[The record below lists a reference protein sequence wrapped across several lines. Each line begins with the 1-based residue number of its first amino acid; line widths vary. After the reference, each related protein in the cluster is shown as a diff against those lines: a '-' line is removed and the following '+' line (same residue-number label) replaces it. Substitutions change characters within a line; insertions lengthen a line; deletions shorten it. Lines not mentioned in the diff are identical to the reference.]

1 MSRAGKGLTGGFTL
15 VELLMAVVVG
25 LVLLGAVW
33 SAVVAGQRSSVGI
46 ERKVTTGQDARAA
59 LVIMAAEIRMASFN
73 PMFAMG
79 MWIDPARCSPAASQ
93 SRRGI
98 QEATSAA
105 ITIEMDLDRD
115 GQCGNSGNE
124 IIRYAYDEPSGRI
137 TRETIRCASGIRT
150 SSGAQPFLGPILSNP
165 AVRTLRVIN
174 GGVPVFRY
182 YDGKGAEVVNLPA
195 DIQRIRRIEIVLVA
209 ESAIADPR
217 TGEPRRM
224 AFSTSVA
231 PRNHGVQF

>member
-1 MSRAGKGLTGGFTL
+1 LRKGHLSGGFTL
-15 VELLMAVVVG
+15 VELLMAVAVG
-25 LVLLGAVW
+25 LVLLGAIW
-33 SAVVAGQRSSVGI
+33 SAVMAGQRSSVGI
-46 ERKVTTGQDARAA
+46 ERKVTTGQDARIA
-59 LVIMAAEIRMASFN
+59 LEIMAAEIRMASFN

-79 MWIDPARCSPAASQ
+79 LWIDPASCSPAANQ
-93 SRRGI
+93 GWRGI

-105 ITIEMDLDRD
+105 ITIEMDLDPD

-150 SSGAQPFLGPILSNP
+150 SSGAQPFLGPIPSNP
-165 AVRTLRVIN
+165 AVRTVRVIN

-182 YDGKGAEVVNLPA
+182 YDGKGAEVMNLPA
-195 DIQRIRRIEIVLVA
+195 EIPRIRRIEIVLLAV
-209 ESAIADPR
+209 SSDADPR
-217 TGEPRRM
+217 TGEPRRI
-224 AFSTSVA
+224 AFSTSVM

>member
-1 MSRAGKGLTGGFTL
+1 MRKRPLSSGFTL
-15 VELLMAVVVG
+15 VEMLMAVAVG
-25 LVLLGAVW
+25 LVLLGAIW
-33 SAVVAGQRSSVGI
+33 SAVVAGQRSSAGI
-46 ERKVTTGQDARAA
+46 ERKVTTGQDARTA
-59 LVIMAAEIRMASFN
+59 LEIMAAEIRMASFN
-73 PMFAMG
+73 PLFAMG
-79 MWIDPARCSPAASQ
+79 MWIDPASCSPAANQ
-93 SRRGI
+93 SWRGI

-105 ITIEMDLDRD
+105 VTIEMDLEPD

-165 AVRTLRVIN
+165 AVRTPRVIN
-174 GGVPVFRY
+174 GNVPLFRY
-182 YDGKGAEVVNLPA
+182 YDGRGAEIVNLPA
-195 DIQRIRRIEIVLVA
+195 EIPRIRRVEIALLV
-209 ESAIADPR
+209 ESADADPR

-224 AFSTSVA
+224 AFSTSVM

>member
-1 MSRAGKGLTGGFTL
+1 MKKGYGAGGFTL
-15 VELLMAVVVG
+15 VELLMAVAVG
-25 LVLLGAVW
+25 LVLLGAIW
-33 SAVVAGQRSSVGI
+33 SAVMAGQRSSVGI
-46 ERKVTTGQDARAA
+46 ERKVTTGQDARIA
-59 LVIMAAEIRMASFN
+59 LEIMAAEIRMASFN
-73 PMFAMG
+73 PMFARG
-79 MWIDPARCSPAASQ
+79 LWIDPASCSPAANQ
-93 SRRGI
+93 GWRGI

-105 ITIEMDLDRD
+105 ITIEMDLDPD

-165 AVRTLRVIN
+165 AVRTPRVIN
-174 GGVPVFRY
+174 GNVPLFRY
-182 YDGKGAEVVNLPA
+182 YDGKGAEIVNLPA
-195 DIQRIRRIEIVLVA
+195 EIPRIRRVEIALLV
-209 ESAIADPR
+209 ESADADPR

-224 AFSTSVA
+224 AFSTSVM